1 MKDQC
6 EARVVSVQGVKARVK
21 VTTVAECGG
30 CASKSHCHTGGN
42 DGRVLTV
49 INDSGAKPGDDII
62 FEIAPGKFI
71 LSAALI
77 WILPLVSMF
86 LGYFVAERFAGGI
99 WPIASA
105 FGFLVVS
112 FGFLKILDNAISGGR
127 TFYPVISKI
136 VHSADK

>member
-1 MKDQC
+1 MKDHC
-6 EARVVSVQGVKARVK
+6 EARVISVKGERAKVK
-21 VTTVAECGG
+21 VTTVPECGG
-30 CASKSHCHTGGN
+30 CPSQSHCHSGN
-42 DGRVLTV
+42 AEGRELTV
-49 INDSGAKPGDDII
+49 INDMGAKTGDDII

-77 WILPLVSMF
+77 WLLPLFSMF

-99 WPIASA
+99 WPVASA

-112 FGFLKILDNAISGGR
+112 FGLLKILDNVISGGR
-127 TFYPVISKI
+127 AFYPVISKI